1 AWPSGTGR
9 SARTPRP
16 PPAAARW
23 CAGMAEL
30 SCTCGPGETVAGT
43 RQEIIEQRLAPLFGM
58 TIHEIHVVLDL
69 LDRALDAVLDEFPEG
84 VPDRAAWRRRA
95 AESGGPEGG
104 LPNFRGSWE
113 FVSGGADPETPGP
126 LPPLGTNPRFA
137 ERK

>member
-1 AWPSGTGR
+1 
-9 SARTPRP
+9 
-16 PPAAARW
+16 
-23 CAGMAEL
+23 MAEL

-69 LDRALDAVLDEFPEG
+69 LDRTLDAVLDEFPGG
-84 VPDRAAWRRRA
+84 VPDGETVRRMA
-95 AESGGPEGG
+95 VESGRTEGWVT
-104 LPNFRGSWE
+104 NFLDSWE
-113 FVSGGADPETPGP
+113 FVSGEVERETHVP